1 MGKRLFYKHHKEAL
15 TMNAGCEPVYFGD
28 ESKKIIHGDA
38 LTELKKL
45 PPASADLIF
54 ADPPYNI
61 GKDFDG
67 LVESWD
73 EETFLAWLFEC
84 IDECHRI
91 LTPQGSMYLMNSTE
105 NMPYIDLKCRQL
117 FTIKSRIVWSYD
129 SSGVQAKNF
138 FGSMYEPILMMVK
151 NSKNYTFN
159 RDDVLVEAKTGA
171 KRALIDYR
179 KNPPQPYN
187 QKKVPGNVWEFP
199 RVRYLMD
206 EYENHPTQKPQ
217 ALLERIILASSNPG
231 EIVLD
236 PFAGSFTTGATAVA
250 LNRRFIGIEVND
262 EYVKMGLRRLSISS
276 HFSENDLAKVKK
288 RKTKNL
294 SKKSRLAEK
303 NNVISTK

>member
-1 MGKRLFYKHHKEAL
+1 MGKRLFYKYHKEAL

-45 PPASADLIF
+45 PSTSVDLIF

-91 LTPQGSMYLMNSTE
+91 LTPQGTMYIMNSTE

-151 NSKNYTFN
+151 DSKSYTFN

-187 QKKVPGNVWEFP
+187 HQKVPGNVWDFP